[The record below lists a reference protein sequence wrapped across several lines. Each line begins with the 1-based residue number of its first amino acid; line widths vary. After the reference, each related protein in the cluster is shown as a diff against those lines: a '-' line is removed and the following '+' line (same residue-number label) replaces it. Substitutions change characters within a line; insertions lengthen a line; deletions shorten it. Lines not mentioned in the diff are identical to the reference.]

1 MAIKQLFRTALTDTW
16 TIESDGDILGDIRW
30 EGGKAYKVIKFDNG
44 AGNIASV
51 AGVMAEYKGA
61 TGHADSL
68 VTLDSSD
75 GKKLAAGIFQAII
88 ADGDHGWVQIKGNA
102 AMTVAIIGSTSD
114 GDPLALEGATDDTG
128 DLDLSASNT
137 DHVCAYADSEAGATP
152 TVVLDC
158 PF

>member
-1 MAIKQLFRTALTDTW
+1 MAIKQFFRTKITDTW
-16 TIESDGDILGDIRW
+16 TNAADGDPLGDIRW
-30 EGGKAYKVIKFDNG
+30 QGGKCYKCIKFDNG

-61 TGHADSL
+61 TGHADNL

-75 GKKLAAGIFQAII
+75 GKKLAAGIFQVVI
-88 ADGDHGWVQIKGNA
+88 ADLDHGWIQIKGNA

-114 GDPLALEGATDDTG
+114 GDPLTLQGATDDTG
-128 DLDLSASNT
+128 NLDLSAANT
-137 DHVCAYADSEAGATP
+137 DHVCAYADSEAGAAP
-152 TVVLDC
+152 TIVLDC